1 MKEKK
6 LYRSRDQKLIGGV
19 CNGIG
24 EYFDIEPIIVQASF
38 FLLIWSPVPIISTYI
53 FLWILMEKEP
63 IT

>member
-24 EYFDIEPIIVQASF
+24 EYFDIEPIIIQASF

-53 FLWILMEKEP
+53 FLWILMEKKP

>member
-38 FLLIWSPVPIISTYI
+38 FLLIWSPVPIILTYI
-53 FLWILMEKEP
+53 FLWILMEKKP

>member
-53 FLWILMEKEP
+53 FLWILMEKKP

>member
-24 EYFDIEPIIVQASF
+24 EYFDIEPIIIQSLF
-38 FLLIWSPVPIISTYI
+38 FILIWSPVPIILTYI
-53 FLWILMEKEP
+53 FLWILMEKKP